1 MADSMQRATTD
12 FVSRDVQGNVQGP
25 AHPLFEAVQR
35 ALATK
40 GWTVSELW
48 RRSGVARST
57 ITQWATQPRPPQS
70 ATVIAVAD
78 ALGIAHEEALRLAG
92 ILESEPQPSS
102 AGRPDVEDERL
113 AALQAELE
121 ATLSKM
127 SPRDRARWEAEM
139 RREEVER
146 LERWRRLLDGQ
157 PPISD

>member
-1 MADSMQRATTD
+1 MGDTAA
-12 FVSRDVQGNVQGP
+12 
-25 AHPLFEAVQR
+25 
-35 ALATK
+35 
-40 GWTVSELW
+40 
-48 RRSGVARST
+48 
-57 ITQWATQPRPPQS
+57 PPQS